1 MQPKSA
7 SGRIF
12 AFLSLVNVTPS
23 SSRSISA
30 PMKIVI
36 AGGGIGGLSAAIALS
51 KVGFEVEVVERAPAL
66 TEVGAGIQLSPN
78 AVMGLTALG
87 LIDPVLAI
95 ASRPETLEMRLGRSG
110 EKVFSI
116 PIARDSKDRY
126 GAPYLHVHR
135 ADLIEILKRAA
146 ELAGVQ
152 VRLGTRISAYVRETT
167 SVRVGLDS
175 GGILPCDLLVGAD
188 GVRSTVR
195 RQMLGP
201 EDPRYTG
208 AVAWRITV
216 PADVAPDL
224 PHSAIV
230 WAGPGRHA
238 VTYRIR
244 RGELIN
250 FVGVVET
257 ERWRGESWDQPGDP
271 MDLAED
277 FGDWAAPI
285 PDIIASAETCFV
297 WALFDRDPLPR
308 WSDGA
313 RVTLLGDAC
322 HPMPPFQAQG
332 AGMAIEDAV
341 ILAKCLSVHGVS
353 ESSLQRYEG
362 LRRHRAAR
370 VLASARSNMAI
381 FHRSNALTQAAT
393 YGPMK
398 LADKLFPA
406 FVRSRQDWIYSY
418 DVRKIAV

>member
-1 MQPKSA
+1 MTPA
-7 SGRIF
+7 CVRFISGR
-12 AFLSLVNVTPS
+12 
-23 SSRSISA
+23 
-30 PMKIVI
+30 MKIVI

-51 KVGFEVEVVERAPAL
+51 KVGYEVEVVERAAAL

-87 LIDPVLAI
+87 LIDPILAVS
-95 ASRPETLEMRLGRSG
+95 SRPETLEMRIGRTG

-116 PIARDSKDRY
+116 PIARESKQRY
-126 GAPYLHVHR
+126 GAPYLHIHR

-146 ELAGVQ
+146 EFAGVK
-152 VRLGTRISAYVRETT
+152 VRLGARVSAYVLDGA
-167 SVRVGLDS
+167 SVRVGLDT
-175 GGILPCDLLVGAD
+175 GNILPCDLLVGAD

-195 RQMLGP
+195 RQIIGP

-216 PADVAPDL
+216 PAEVAPDL
-224 PHSAIV
+224 PQAAIV

-271 MDLAED
+271 ADLAHD
-277 FGDWAAPI
+277 FGDWAPPI
-285 PDIIASAETCFV
+285 PDIIASAGTCFV

-308 WSDGA
+308 WCDGG

-332 AGMAIEDAV
+332 AAMAIEDAV
-341 ILAKCLSVHGVS
+341 ILAKCLGKHGVS
-353 ESSLQRYEG
+353 EASLARYEG
-362 LRRHRAAR
+362 LRRPRTAR
-370 VLASARSNMAI
+370 VQASARNNMGV

-398 LADKLFPA
+398 LADRLFPA
-406 FVRSRQDWIYSY
+406 FVRSRQDWIYAY